1 MRLILKEFGLK
12 TPEGVWVGFSKCGPS
27 RNMSKFYKTDTGKAI
42 GYDYHHGIFGGIRF
56 VI

>member
-1 MRLILKEFGLK
+1 MKLILKDFGLK

-27 RNMSKFYKTDTGKAI
+27 RNKSKFYKNEIGEVI
-42 GYDYHHGIFGGIRF
+42 GYDYNYGVFGGIRF